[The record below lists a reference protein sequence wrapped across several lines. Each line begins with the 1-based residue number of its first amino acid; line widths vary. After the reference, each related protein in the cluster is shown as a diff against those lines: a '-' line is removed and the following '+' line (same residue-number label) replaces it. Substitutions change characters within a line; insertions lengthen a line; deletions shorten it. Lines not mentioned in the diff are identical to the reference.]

1 MVTNPT
7 APDMIDLSRYPIADL
22 ASDAG
27 QALAADCRRAFADN
41 GICLL
46 PDFVTPAARD
56 LLAQE
61 SAALVERAF
70 FCRNSHNA
78 YLEPDDAAFPADHP
92 RRRKLETHVGSIAYD
107 LFPEDTLL
115 RRLYGWDPLKDFI
128 GAVLDK
134 SVLYRFA
141 DPLGACSVNVFRDG
155 GQHAWHFDESEFTVT
170 LMLQAPEA
178 GGNFEY
184 VAGLR
189 GAANEEARVAEILE
203 GGRADVAEMP
213 FTPGT
218 LLIFGGRNT
227 LHRVTQVSG
236 DRPRLVPVLC
246 YSAQPDLMN
255 SEEVR
260 QLFWGRRH
268 AETAA

>member
-1 MVTNPT
+1 MVTDSA
-7 APDMIDLSRYPIADL
+7 APDMIDLARYPIADL

-27 QALAADCRRAFADN
+27 QALANRCRADFADS

-56 LLAQE
+56 LLARE

-78 YLEPDDAAFPADHP
+78 YLEPDDGSFPHDHP
-92 RRRKLETHVGSIAYD
+92 RRRKLETRVGSIAYD

-115 RRLYGWDPLKDFI
+115 RGLYAWDPLKDFI
-128 GAVLDK
+128 GAVLHK
-134 SVLYRFA
+134 PLLYRFA

-178 GGNFEY
+178 GGHFEY
-184 VAGLR
+184 AAGLR
-189 GAANEEARVAEILE
+189 GTANEEARVAAILE
-203 GGRADVAEMP
+203 GARAGVAELP

-227 LHRVTQVSG
+227 LHRVTEVSG
-236 DRPRLVPVLC
+236 GRPRLVPVLC

-255 SEEVR
+255 SEAVR